1 MNDNYNQ
8 DLNQDF
14 EPIDLTKQMHAS
26 RVGIEESVL
35 AQSFI
40 FMTIALIIT
49 AIASAI
55 TLNSPNLL
63 YAVFTNNGMF
73 YGLLISEFVVVIAA
87 NRAMSRNRLLS
98 SAILFVLYSGIN
110 GVTLSIIFFAYQLG
124 SVFSIFIMSAVI
136 FGITAFFGI
145 VTKKDLSTVGN
156 ICFMGL
162 IAVIVL
168 GIANIFFVKSSGL
181 DLIVSAIGVFIFVG
195 LAAYDS
201 QKIKRMA
208 EVSTSDN
215 ITTMALLGAL
225 TLYLDFIN
233 LFLRLLRLF
242 GKRN

>member
-1 MNDNYNQ
+1 MNENFNQNY
-8 DLNQDF
+8 
-14 EPIDLTKQMHAS
+14 EPINQQKQMYGS
-26 RVGIEESVL
+26 RARIEENVL

-49 AIASAI
+49 AIASYM
-55 TLNSPNLL
+55 TLTSDNLL
-63 YAVFTNNGMF
+63 YAIETNSGGLF
-73 YGLLISEFVVVIAA
+73 YGLLISEFVVVIVAT
-87 NRAMSRNRLLS
+87 RAMSHNRLLS

-110 GVTLSIIFFAYQLG
+110 GVTLSVIFDIYQLG

-136 FGITAFFGI
+136 FAITAVFGI

-162 IAVIVL
+162 IAIIVL
-168 GIANIFFVKSSGL
+168 SVANMFFIKSNGM
-181 DLIVSAIGVFIFVG
+181 DLVISAVGVFIFVG

-201 QKIKRMA
+201 QKIKKMSA
-208 EVSTSDN
+208 VSNSDN
-215 ITTMALLGAL
+215 ITTMALFGAL
-225 TLYLDFIN
+225 MLYLDFIN